1 MNRHFHGASH
11 LGRGGIELSLTPS
24 SYRITRSEVEKLET
38 LIIARLNIAM
48 FHRQPSVRIQEL
60 QKQILMLKTMKAS
73 L

>member
-38 LIIARLNIAM
+38 LIIARLNVAM
-48 FHRQPSVRIQEL
+48 FHRQSIRIQEL